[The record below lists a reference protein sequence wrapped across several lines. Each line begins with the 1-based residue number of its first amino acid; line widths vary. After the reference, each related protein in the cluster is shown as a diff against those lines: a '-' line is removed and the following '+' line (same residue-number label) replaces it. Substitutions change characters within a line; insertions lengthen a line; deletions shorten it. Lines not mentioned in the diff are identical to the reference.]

1 MSQASMSKPK
11 SILTSLFNDEEGV
24 TSIEYALL
32 GSLIAVVI
40 LSSVLGLGT
49 NLAALFA
56 NVATQIA
63 DAIGGAL

>member
-1 MSQASMSKPK
+1 MSKLK

-49 NLAALFA
+49 NLATLFA
-56 NVATQIA
+56 NVATQIG